1 MPYLHVYVIINSCLY
16 GSKTVLAARARNDGQ
31 LCSGQHAPHTN
42 GHNGYALLFDSHI
55 QYIYCMW
62 KTYISHSKTARTQT
76 EQRTRFDSIAV
87 CERRG
92 AINTMRSDFLAFA
105 SYWGFDINWHVIFRL
120 NSWALYSLS
129 VCFFFFSF
137 IVSTQRARAR
147 LVAFRVHYFFCC
159 NFLSTSSWRVHCVPI
174 STAHASLASS
184 RLSHSL
190 FFRSILL
197 NGIHTGGSTVD
208 GSRSVCTYALKI
220 FIAICFL
227 YSSLKT
233 NETHIS

>member
-129 VCFFFFSF
+129 VCFFFFF
-137 IVSTQRARAR
+137 HLLCLHRGPE
-147 LVAFRVHYFFCC
+147 RV
-159 NFLSTSSWRVHCVPI
+159 LLRSEWTTSSAAIFFLLLLDVCIVCLSQRRTHHSPRLG
-174 STAHASLASS
+174 SL
-184 RLSHSL
+184 
-190 FFRSILL
+190 
-197 NGIHTGGSTVD
+197 T
-208 GSRSVCTYALKI
+208 
-220 FIAICFL
+220 L
-227 YSSLKT
+227 YSFDQFYSMEYTPVDQRWMDHVPCVHMHWRYLSQFASCI
-233 NETHIS
+233 HH